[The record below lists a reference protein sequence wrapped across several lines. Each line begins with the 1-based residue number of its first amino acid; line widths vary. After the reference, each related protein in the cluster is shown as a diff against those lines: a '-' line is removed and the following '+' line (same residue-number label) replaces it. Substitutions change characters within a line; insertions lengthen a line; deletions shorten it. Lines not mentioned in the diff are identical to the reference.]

1 MKHITVPNM
10 DEDKINF
17 RELIYQLSENYNVKY
32 SEICS
37 IKDLLDDFIEDEAQ
51 LREHIIYFLEAE
63 INCDDLNLIKMM
75 FENNLKSLSKDNF
88 SIILLDGFYKITSN
102 EEVKKIE
109 SEIIENIFKKDI
121 EQLMDK
127 LNSNMGGGIAGG
139 HLAGPSLNI
148 DQNNFN
154 KLKSVEVSIEAND
167 LVVERYE
174 R

>member
-10 DEDKINF
+10 DEDEIISDALVN
-17 RELIYQLSENYNVKY
+17 QLSRNYDAKY
-32 SEICS
+32 SEIYS

-51 LREHIIYFLEAE
+51 LREHIIFFLEAE

-75 FENNLKSLSKDNF
+75 FENNLKSLSKDNL

-102 EEVKKIE
+102 EEVKKIR
-109 SEIIENIFKKDI
+109 SERIENIFKKDI
-121 EQLMDK
+121 EELMDK
-127 LNSNMGGGIAGG
+127 IKGVAGG
-139 HLAGPSLNI
+139 PSIENSQPSMN
-148 DQNNFN
+148 QNQFI
-154 KLKSVEVSIEAND
+154 KPTSAEISIEAND

>member
-10 DEDKINF
+10 DENEYILN
-17 RELIYQLSENYNVKY
+17 ELMNQLSQNYNVKY

-51 LREHIIYFLEAE
+51 LREHIIYFLEKQ
-63 INCDDLNLIKMM
+63 INSDDLNLVKMM
-75 FENNLKSLSKDNF
+75 FENNLKSLSKENL

-102 EEVKKIE
+102 KEIKRIE
-109 SEIIENIFKKDI
+109 SKRIKDIFKKDI
-121 EQLMDK
+121 DQLMDK
-127 LNSNMGGGIAGG
+127 LQGVAGG
-139 HLAGPSLNI
+139 RSIENSWPTMN
-148 DQNNFN
+148 QNQFI
-154 KLKSVEVSIEAND
+154 KPTSAEVSIEAND